1 MKQKRVL
8 RRGWLRKFAALTA
21 LVTAVAGLNL
31 VGPQEA
37 QAANSP
43 YVPARYRLVWSDEF
57 EGNSLNAS
65 NWTPATGAWGDNMQ
79 MVYKDQ
85 PRNLY
90 VKDGS
95 LHLVAYYEKGGVKTN
110 VCGGQKVKT
119 GKNCIQTRRYT
130 SAMLRSRAKQHFKYG
145 YYEAPI
151 KLPKGHSSWSSFWLL
166 AQDKTYGDWPH
177 SGEIDVFESKGYD
190 PQFVQSTAHWFN
202 KDKGKRDQSNN
213 WNKKHF
219 GINTQDG
226 YHTYGLLWEPNKL
239 TYYIDGVKTHEI
251 KSPLRGTHSNGFMP
265 FDKEFYLLLNH
276 GVGGNFLEGHYN
288 PAGGYIERQY
298 VNGQDMSVDY
308 VRVYQKK

>member
-1 MKQKRVL
+1 MRCAEVGCASLQH
-8 RRGWLRKFAALTA
+8 WTA

-119 GKNCIQTRRYT
+119 GKT
-130 SAMLRSRAKQHFKYG
+130 AFRAVLHLCHAALARQ
-145 YYEAPI
+145 AA
-151 KLPKGHSSWSSFWLL
+151 LQVWLL
-166 AQDKTYGDWPH
+166 RGPYQAAQG
-177 SGEIDVFESKGYD
+177 
-190 PQFVQSTAHWFN
+190 
-202 KDKGKRDQSNN
+202 
-213 WNKKHF
+213 
-219 GINTQDG
+219 
-226 YHTYGLLWEPNKL
+226 
-239 TYYIDGVKTHEI
+239 
-251 KSPLRGTHSNGFMP
+251 PL
-265 FDKEFYLLLNH
+265 
-276 GVGGNFLEGHYN
+276 FL
-288 PAGGYIERQY
+288 
-298 VNGQDMSVDY
+298 V
-308 VRVYQKK
+308 

>member
-1 MKQKRVL
+1 MKQKRAL

-95 LHLVAYYEKGGVKTN
+95 LHLVAYREKNGVKTN

-119 GKNCIQTRRYT
+119 GKTASRPAVTPLPCCARAT
-130 SAMLRSRAKQHFKYG
+130 SSTSSTATT
-145 YYEAPI
+145 EARI
-151 KLPKGHSSWSSFWLL
+151 KL
-166 AQDKTYGDWPH
+166 A
-177 SGEIDVFESKGYD
+177 
-190 PQFVQSTAHWFN
+190 
-202 KDKGKRDQSNN
+202 
-213 WNKKHF
+213 
-219 GINTQDG
+219 
-226 YHTYGLLWEPNKL
+226 
-239 TYYIDGVKTHEI
+239 
-251 KSPLRGTHSNGFMP
+251 
-265 FDKEFYLLLNH
+265 
-276 GVGGNFLEGHYN
+276 
-288 PAGGYIERQY
+288 
-298 VNGQDMSVDY
+298 
-308 VRVYQKK
+308 

>member
-1 MKQKRVL
+1 MKQKRAL

-130 SAMLRSRAKQHFKYG
+130 SAMLRSRDKQHFKYG
-145 YYEAPI
+145 YYEARI

-166 AQDKTYGDWPH
+166 AQDKTYGD
-177 SGEIDVFESKGYD
+177 
-190 PQFVQSTAHWFN
+190 
-202 KDKGKRDQSNN
+202 
-213 WNKKHF
+213 
-219 GINTQDG
+219 
-226 YHTYGLLWEPNKL
+226 
-239 TYYIDGVKTHEI
+239 
-251 KSPLRGTHSNGFMP
+251 
-265 FDKEFYLLLNH
+265 
-276 GVGGNFLEGHYN
+276 
-288 PAGGYIERQY
+288 
-298 VNGQDMSVDY
+298 
-308 VRVYQKK
+308 